1 MGTSGSTSSSSHW
14 FAIYTAS
21 RHEKHVA
28 EQLSDRQFETF
39 LPLYRAVH
47 VWKNRAKVT
56 LDLPLFPCYLFVRS
70 GPERRGNLLSVP
82 GVLSIVG
89 SKQEAWPLPDAEIE
103 ALRSGLHQRN
113 AVPHSC
119 LALGDRA
126 RITSG
131 PFAGMEGVL
140 LRQNNGLRVVLSL
153 SHIMRSFSVE
163 VNACDL
169 EPLPQ
174 LSSSRDNTQLDQYQA
189 LATKL

>member
-1 MGTSGSTSSSSHW
+1 MGTQGSTSSSHW

-28 EQLSDRQFETF
+28 EQLNDRQFETF

-47 VWKNRAKVT
+47 VWKNRSKVT
-56 LDLPLFPCYLFVRS
+56 LDLPLFPCYLFARS

-89 SKQEAWPLPDAEIE
+89 SKQESWPLPDAEVE
-103 ALRSGLHQRN
+103 ALRSGLQQHN
-113 AVPHSC
+113 AVPHSY
-119 LALGDRA
+119 LAVGDRA
-126 RITSG
+126 RITNG
-131 PFAGMEGVL
+131 PFAGMEGVV
-140 LRQNNGLRVVLSL
+140 LRQNNGLRVVLSF

-163 VNACDL
+163 VNVCDL
-169 EPLPQ
+169 EPLPP
-174 LSSSRDNTQLDQYQA
+174 LSSRRDITQLNQYQA

>member
-1 MGTSGSTSSSSHW
+1 MRTSGSTSSSHW

-28 EQLSDRQFETF
+28 EQLDDRQFETF

-47 VWKNRAKVT
+47 VWKNRSKVT

-89 SKQEAWPLPDAEIE
+89 SKQESWPLPDAEIE

-113 AVPHSC
+113 AVPHSF
-119 LALGDRA
+119 LSVGDRA
-126 RITSG
+126 RITNGS
-131 PFAGMEGVL
+131 FAGMEGVV
-140 LRQNNGLRVVLSL
+140 LRQNNGLRVVLSM

-163 VNACDL
+163 VNECDL
-169 EPLPQ
+169 EPLPA
-174 LSSSRDNTQLDQYQA
+174 LSSTRDTAQLNQYQA